1 MILGG
6 KKETIV
12 FKTIALENDSC
23 HYVRFQK
30 WKNALWYENDH
41 CGMKTIAFKKRQI
54 KPMPSPMNAISKL
67 PPCKDGYSRS
77 TTRGSLKT
85 FV

>member
-41 CGMKTIAFKKRQI
+41 CGMKTIAFKNDK
-54 KPMPSPMNAISKL
+54 
-67 PPCKDGYSRS
+67 
-77 TTRGSLKT
+77 
-85 FV
+85 

>member
-12 FKTIALENDSC
+12 FKTIALENDSF

-41 CGMKTIAFKKRQI
+41 CGMKTIA
-54 KPMPSPMNAISKL
+54 
-67 PPCKDGYSRS
+67 
-77 TTRGSLKT
+77 LKNDK
-85 FV
+85 

>member
-67 PPCKDGYSRS
+67 PSMQRWLFQVHNA
-77 TTRGSLKT
+77 R
-85 FV
+85 

>member
-30 WKNALWYENDH
+30 WKNALWYENDY
-41 CGMKTIAFKKRQI
+41 CGMKTIAFK
-54 KPMPSPMNAISKL
+54 NDKL
-67 PPCKDGYSRS
+67 NLCPA
-77 TTRGSLKT
+77 L
-85 FV
+85 